1 MNVRVKP
8 ERKKEIQKNQ
18 DKILMALNLPPT
30 DTALFLNGMFFDL
43 DVVDIFSI
51 LETVRQEIRIMEG
64 LYKIGKY
71 NDFFKFLIQIFKL
84 ISLFIR

>member
-1 MNVRVKP
+1 MNVHVKP

-30 DTALFLNGMFFDL
+30 DTALFLNGMFFDM
-43 DVVDIFSI
+43 DVVDIFSV

-64 LYKIGKY
+64 LYRIG
-71 NDFFKFLIQIFKL
+71 N
-84 ISLFIR
+84 